1 MEKKVKNQFEF
12 FFKKMTFFKMICTLC
27 ILKQMDEDYLPVRK
41 VAYYVSL
48 QVIFASYRCKIAE
61 EDNIYWRGRVLH

>member
-1 MEKKVKNQFEF
+1 MEKKVKNQFEL
-12 FFKKMTFFKMICTLC
+12 FFKKMTFLKMICTLC

-48 QVIFASYRCKIAE
+48 QVIFASYRC
-61 EDNIYWRGRVLH
+61 

>member
-1 MEKKVKNQFEF
+1 MEKKVKNQSE
-12 FFKKMTFFKMICTLC
+12 KKIKKITFSKMICTLC

-48 QVIFASYRCKIAE
+48 QVIFASYRC
-61 EDNIYWRGRVLH
+61 

>member
-1 MEKKVKNQFEF
+1 
-12 FFKKMTFFKMICTLC
+12 
-27 ILKQMDEDYLPVRK
+27 MDEDYLPVRK

-48 QVIFASYRCKIAE
+48 QVVTAVKIAE